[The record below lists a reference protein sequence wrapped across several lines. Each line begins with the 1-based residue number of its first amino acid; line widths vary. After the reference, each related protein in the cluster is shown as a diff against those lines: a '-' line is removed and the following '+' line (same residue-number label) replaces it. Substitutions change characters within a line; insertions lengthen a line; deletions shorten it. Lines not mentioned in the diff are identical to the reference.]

1 MTSILK
7 NKLRLKPSILTLFV
21 ILTVPVFVTIVS
33 ATYLSNDK
41 QARANARELIERF
54 RVDAIENI
62 QSVFDPIKSLAAPGT
77 QLFVHAINTPIAG
90 LPRSGGDAG
99 LANRPL
105 RGVESRMP

>member
-62 QSVFDPIKSLAAPGT
+62 QSVFDPIKSLVRTSRSEPGIWNIAMYQLRRICAA
-77 QLFVHAINTPIAG
+77 VCSARRNV
-90 LPRSGGDAG
+90 SG
-99 LANRPL
+99 
-105 RGVESRMP
+105 